1 MTPLLIKKI
10 DKANHF
16 IVGGLIYCILTW
28 IIGPFLAYLS
38 VVVIAALKELIDMY
52 RYKHTYFD
60 LWDFLYTVLGS
71 IPPSIVELKK
81 HLL

>member
-16 IVGGLIYCILTW
+16 IVGGLIYCLLTMF
-28 IIGPFLAYLS
+28 IGPFLAYIS
-38 VVVIAALKELIDMY
+38 VAVIAALKELIDMY

-60 LWDFLYTVLGS
+60 VWDFVYTIIGA
-71 IPPSIVELKK
+71 IPPSFIELKDK
-81 HLL
+81 LW